1 MTVILFHME
10 RRLFL
15 TWQVFLILLA
25 TLLAALGC
33 FRPALVQFLFI
44 HTSYYILL
52 LLFLFWALTLLQ
64 FLRAEPPDRRAL
76 VRDYGPGLL
85 VSLLLCLCIFL
96 TNTPFLRV
104 LTDEAT
110 LVSVSQTFAYD
121 RKPLLTVTG
130 INYGFAFRGLDFLI
144 PQRPLLFPFFIHIFH
159 VLTGYRVENAF
170 ALNFIVLFAFLS
182 FLFVWFRKNIGWA
195 QAYTILF
202 FVASQPLVIENASS
216 AGFDLFA
223 ALFLMLSLAL
233 AYHFMRAPS
242 ALTFQMLWIHLLL
255 LAHIRYESPLF
266 FILILV
272 SLIGL
277 GYVKKEYFRGSLLYA
292 ATPLLLLPIFWQ
304 RFLGKVPYS
313 EIDAAPFSLA
323 YFMDHTALFFQL
335 LIGSKI
341 SPLGAACVNMLG
353 LAGLVNFLY
362 LFLKREW
369 LSSKAA
375 RHAFVIALACLIAL
389 WCILAS
395 YYYGNLDRLSCTRY
409 YVLFYMLLSVFAA
422 LLLSRF
428 KLYEKF
434 PAPMIVGAFLL
445 YLSCH
450 GLSLQKGITIDLD
463 LPRFHRYAM
472 SFLKQ
477 LPPHRNFLVISD
489 RPVHYTIYNY
499 GAIYFHT
506 ATKFQAK
513 IADDYYH
520 HLYQDIYVIQ
530 EIDRQTGQPKSH
542 TKLEGN
548 FTLTPV
554 YAMQYA
560 SNEIMRISKA
570 VPAPPSG
577 VDEQA

>member
-1 MTVILFHME
+1 ME

-15 TWQVFLILLA
+15 TLQMFLLLLA
-25 TLLAALGC
+25 TCLAGLGC
-33 FRPALVQFLFI
+33 LRPALMQFFFI

-52 LLFLFWALTLLQ
+52 LLFLFWALTLWQYFRTQPL
-64 FLRAEPPDRRAL
+64 DRYAI
-76 VRDYGPGLL
+76 VRDYGAGLF
-85 VSLLLCLCIFL
+85 VCLLLCISIFL

-110 LVSVSQTFAYD
+110 LVSVSQTLAYD
-121 RKPLLTVTG
+121 RQPLLTVTG
-130 INYGFAFRGLDFLI
+130 IHYGFAFRGLDFMI
-144 PQRPLLFPFFIHIFH
+144 PQRPLLFPFFIHILH

-170 ALNFIVLFAFLS
+170 AFNFIVLFSFLS
-182 FLFVWFRKNIGWA
+182 LLFVWFRKKIGWA
-195 QAYTILF
+195 QAYTVLF
-202 FVASQPLVIENASS
+202 FVAAQPLVIENASS

-223 ALFLMLSLAL
+223 AFFLTLGLAL
-233 AYHFMRAPS
+233 TYRLMQEPS
-242 ALTFQMLWIHLLL
+242 ALSFQMLWIHLLL

-266 FILILV
+266 FVLILV
-272 SLIGL
+272 PMILL
-277 GYVKKEYFRGSLLYA
+277 GYVKKEYFHGSLLYA

-304 RFLGKVPYS
+304 RFLGQTPYG
-313 EIDAAPFSLA
+313 EIETAPFSLA
-323 YFMDHTALFFQL
+323 YFLDHTALFFQL

-341 SPLGAACVNMLG
+341 SPLGAAFINMLG

-362 LFLKREW
+362 LFFKREW
-369 LSSKAA
+369 PSSKAA
-375 RHAFVIALACLIAL
+375 RQAFGIALGCLLAF

-409 YVLFYMLLSVFAA
+409 YVLFYMLLSIFAV

-434 PAPMIVGAFLL
+434 SAPMLVGAFLL

-450 GLSLQKGITIDLD
+450 GLSLQKGITIELD
-463 LPRFHRYAM
+463 LPRFHRHAM
-472 SFLKQ
+472 SFLTR
-477 LPPHRNFLVISD
+477 LPRDRNFIVISD

-506 ATKFQAK
+506 AAKFQAK

-530 EIDRQTGQPKSH
+530 EIDRQTGQPKMH

-548 FTLTPV
+548 FALTPV

-560 SNEIMRISKA
+560 SNELIRISKA
-570 VPAPPSG
+570 IPAPP
-577 VDEQA
+577 EEFNEKA